1 MMTERETFL
10 MEFERGREGRRRRST
25 ASIPDTR
32 FEAEGEGDID
42 DLHVI
47 QTDAA
52 RQLVVVVKGKLLLK
66 LTLGF
71 AKLESLDCGMRHAR
85 FALNQWECVVSRY
98 SLILPVLILGKGHEL
113 TASPHLLFLV
123 FLVDVYTANR

>member
-1 MMTERETFL
+1 VSEKKPTKIWRHDDGAGNIVL
-10 MEFERGREGRRRRST
+10 EFERGREGKRRRST
-25 ASIPDTR
+25 ATIPDTR

-42 DLHVI
+42 DLHGI
-47 QTDAA
+47 QADAA

-85 FALNQWECVVSRY
+85 CGINQ
-98 SLILPVLILGKGHEL
+98 
-113 TASPHLLFLV
+113 
-123 FLVDVYTANR
+123 